1 MDVQQGIRYAEA
13 LYQPD
18 RQLCR
23 ALDSIRLRGMPE
35 ISVSPG
41 YGRLLTLL
49 VKMTGA
55 RDVLEIGALGGYS
68 GICLAR
74 GLPADGRL
82 LSLEL
87 REDYAALA
95 RENLAAAGYADCTE
109 VRVGDA
115 LASLDSLVAEE
126 RRFDFFFIDAD
137 KVHAPDYLERALRLS
152 RPGSVIVGDNAFYHG
167 KAFNPENSGPG
178 AAGIRLFN
186 ERMATDPRLESTL
199 LPAYDGLT
207 IARVKD

>member
-1 MDVQQGIRYAEA
+1 MDQQQEIRYAEG
-13 LYQPD
+13 LYPPD
-18 RQLCR
+18 EELNRVLG
-23 ALDSIRLRGMPE
+23 SIRSLGMPE

-49 VKMTGA
+49 VRMTGA
-55 RDVLEIGALGGYS
+55 RDVLEVGALGGYS

-74 GLPADGRL
+74 GLGEDGRL

-95 RENLAAAGYADCTE
+95 RTNLAEAGFADRTE

-115 LASLDSLVAEE
+115 LASLDALVDQG

-137 KVHAPDYLERALRLS
+137 KMAAPDYLDRSLRLA
-152 RPGSVIVGDNAFYHG
+152 RPGAVIVGDNAFYHG
-167 KAFNPENSGPG
+167 KAYNPENNGPG
-178 AAGIRLFN
+178 AIGIRRFN
-186 ERMATDPRLESTL
+186 ERMASDPRLESTL
-199 LPAYDGLT
+199 IPAYDGMT
-207 IARVKD
+207 IARVKA